1 MPFFP
6 DIEKLRIFAHFQL
19 LLPFHRGN
27 PVSINVPHNVPIS
40 YDKIKQVKVHKLPE
54 NAKGKCFFRD
64 VNLWDLRKVNKK
76 RPECV
81 HAMPHAKS
89 VDAAH
94 FSPVNGHR
102 ILTTCYDNTLSIYDS
117 SNMANIPKLRT
128 IRYFQFY
135 LVFNIILFMS
145 Y

>member
-1 MPFFP
+1 M
-6 DIEKLRIFAHFQL
+6 Q
-19 LLPFHRGN
+19 
-27 PVSINVPHNVPIS
+27 
-40 YDKIKQVKVHKLPE
+40 KV
-54 NAKGKCFFRD
+54 NGVFRD

-76 RPECV
+76 KPECV
-81 HAMPHAKS
+81 DTMPHAKS

-135 LVFNIILFMS
+135 LVFNIVHVLLALPRCKFQILV
-145 Y
+145 